1 MSRLFKKKEAEVKE
15 EPIVT
20 LSSSPVTATMKAD
33 AIKIEPISQ
42 EKPAEEWIWVEGYK
56 GTPKD
61 MKCHDYQYE
70 LGVQHD
76 MPEGTP
82 IIVCTSGFH
91 LCLELEDVFN
101 FYRIG
106 DGNRFFKVKAL
117 VRKTDY
123 EEYTGTGGI
132 VKIISFCYDQKK
144 LVAKSIIFE
153 SELTSDEVLKDT
165 DAEDLPEE
173 YKNLAMEKNLKEA
186 LTKYQLNTLVGD
198 GYSAAFS
205 GYVVKRDKFDVA
217 HAVATMNDLSLD
229 MKVLFIVLN

>member
-1 MSRLFKKKEAEVKE
+1 MSRLFKKKETEVKE

-20 LSSSPVTATMKAD
+20 LSSSPATATIESD
-33 AIKIEPISQ
+33 GIKIEPIPQ

-61 MKCHDYQYE
+61 MKCQDYQYE

-82 IIVCTSGFH
+82 IVACASGFH
-91 LCLELEDVFN
+91 LCLELKDVFN
-101 FYRIG
+101 FYGVG
-106 DGNRFFKVKAL
+106 DGNRFFRVKAL

-123 EEYTGTGGI
+123 DEYLGKGTVI
-132 VKIISFCYDQKK
+132 RVFYESKK
-144 LVAKSIIFE
+144 LAAKSIIFE
-153 SELTSDEVLKDT
+153 SELTPDEVLNHTEGK
-165 DAEDLPEE
+165 DLPEE

-186 LTKYQLNTLVGD
+186 LARYQLNTLVED
-198 GYSAAFS
+198 GYSAAFA
-205 GYVVKRDKFDVA
+205 GYVVKKNKFDAA
-217 HAVATMNDLSLD
+217 HAAASMSDLSLD

>member
-1 MSRLFKKKEAEVKE
+1 MSRLFKKKEVKE

-20 LSSSPVTATMKAD
+20 LSSSPVTATIESD
-33 AIKIEPISQ
+33 TIKIMPIPQ

-76 MPEGTP
+76 MPEGAP
-82 IIVCTSGFH
+82 IIACTSGFH
-91 LCLELEDVFN
+91 LCLELKDVFN
-101 FYRIG
+101 FYGVG

-123 EEYTGTGGI
+123 EVYAGTGDI
-132 VKIISFCYDQKK
+132 IAKISFYCDSKK
-144 LVAKSIIFE
+144 LAAKSIIFE
-153 SELTSDEVLKDT
+153 SELTPDEVLKDT
-165 DAEDLPEE
+165 GGEDLPEE
-173 YKNLAMEKNLKEA
+173 YKNLAMEKSLKEA
-186 LTKYQLNTLVGD
+186 LAKYQINTLMED
-198 GYSAAFS
+198 GYSAAFA
-205 GYVVKRDKFDVA
+205 GYVVKQNKFDA
-217 HAVATMNDLSLD
+217 ARAVAAMSDLSLD

>member
-1 MSRLFKKKEAEVKE
+1 MSRLFKKKEVKE

-20 LSSSPVTATMKAD
+20 LSSSPVTATIESD
-33 AIKIEPISQ
+33 TIKIEPISQ
-42 EKPAEEWIWVEGYK
+42 EKPVEEWIWVEGYK

-76 MPEGTP
+76 MPEGVP
-82 IIVCTSGFH
+82 IVVCDSGFH
-91 LCLELEDVFN
+91 LCLELKDVFN
-101 FYRIG
+101 FYGIG

-123 EEYTGTGGI
+123 EEYAGTGGI
-132 VKIISFCYDQKK
+132 VKISFYYDSKK

-153 SELTSDEVLKDT
+153 SELTPDEVLKDT
-165 DAEDLPEE
+165 GGEDLPEK
-173 YKNLAMEKNLKEA
+173 YRNLAMEKSLKEA
-186 LTKYQLNTLVGD
+186 LARYQIDTLVEG
-198 GYSAAFS
+198 GYSAAFA
-205 GYVVKRDKFDVA
+205 GYVVKAGKFNAA
-217 HAVATMNDLSLD
+217 HAVAAMSDLSLD